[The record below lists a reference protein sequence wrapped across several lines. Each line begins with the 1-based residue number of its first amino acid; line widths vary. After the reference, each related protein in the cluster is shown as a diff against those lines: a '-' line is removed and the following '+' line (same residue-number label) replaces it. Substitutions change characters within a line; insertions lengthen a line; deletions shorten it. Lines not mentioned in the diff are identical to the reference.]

1 MKSFKGRVAHGVR
14 MAARILQ
21 ETTLPYTLMVIPIVL
36 VAAIIQGIVEMLW
49 NQ

>member
-14 MAARILQ
+14 MTARILQ
-21 ETTLPYTLMVIPIVL
+21 ETTLPYTLMVIPIAL
-36 VAAIIQGIVEMLW
+36 VVAIIQVLVEMLW